1 METTKMNNPLEQF
14 GIKTKMIRGD
24 TKSYN
29 RVTNTPKGEVSTP
42 YSGNLEKQT
51 LANNNYRDTLFTG
64 KHSQLVL
71 MNLKPGQSI
80 GNEVHPKVDQ
90 FFRIE
95 SGDAKFTLN
104 NGKQKIREG
113 PGGAVIVPGGH
124 YHNVTNTSKTK
135 NLKLYTIYSPS
146 NHPPNTKQLLRPKN
160 D

>member
-1 METTKMNNPLEQF
+1 MKQLEAF
-14 GIKTKMIRGD
+14 GIKTQFIRKD
-24 TKSYN
+24 TTTYNN

-42 YSGNLEKQT
+42 YVGNVEKQT
-51 LANNNYRDTLFTG
+51 MQNKDYRNTLFTG

-71 MNLKPGQSI
+71 MNIKPRQSI

-95 SGDAKFTLN
+95 SGDAEFTLN
-104 NGKQKIREG
+104 NKQKIREG

-124 YHNVTNTSKTK
+124 YHNVTNPSKTRD
-135 NLKLYTIYSPS
+135 LKLYTIYSPS
-146 NHPPNTKQLLRPKN
+146 NHPPNTRQKTRPKN